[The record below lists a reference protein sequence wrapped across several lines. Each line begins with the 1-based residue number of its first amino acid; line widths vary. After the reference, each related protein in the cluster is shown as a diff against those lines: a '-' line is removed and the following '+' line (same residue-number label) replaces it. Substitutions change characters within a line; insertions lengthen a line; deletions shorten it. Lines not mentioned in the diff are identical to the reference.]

1 MPDARAPHKN
11 LQEMED
17 FALTGARMAVFCSS
31 ANGGPGLPRGVLL
44 GSTRAAFVGFSKRAA
59 SVVER
64 KGERLI
70 FDSAILDFVHHDGFF
85 QILKSRR

>member
-1 MPDARAPHKN
+1 
-11 LQEMED
+11 
-17 FALTGARMAVFCSS
+17 MAV
-31 ANGGPGLPRGVLL
+31 PGSPGVFFLAQREPR
-44 GSTRAAFVGFSKRAA
+44 FVGFSKRAG